1 MTTRNRTSA
10 LEMERDGLEALRE
23 ALHGAGL
30 AALVV
35 KVPEPR
41 ASALVEVSIDD
52 RAFELIVETMS
63 VCDSSRARALVVD
76 FVPPDPALPI
86 LVADKITAEAR
97 SVFTEAG
104 WSWFDRRGTLH
115 LRAPGVRIEVEV
127 APMPRQRP
135 LGTATPI
142 AGRAGVTV
150 TYWLCA
156 HHGTAISPNRQAL
169 ELGVAPST
177 ISRVTTQLTAAGLL
191 DESRQPVLP
200 ELFWELAAVWPAERR
215 WILRP
220 PHPQPAGPDVS
231 TWRRT
236 GTEVAAAYGAP
247 VVTARQGPVELYVP
261 GPVELS
267 IAMRRYGAAE
277 PGTGAATLAVA
288 PTSLV
293 MSGPDEDQELMVGA
307 WPAAPVLA
315 VALDLAKDRARGRE
329 ILEGWE
335 AGRGIWN

>member
-1 MTTRNRTSA
+1 
-10 LEMERDGLEALRE
+10 MERDGLEALLE
-23 ALHGAGL
+23 ALGGAGL

-35 KVPEPR
+35 KTSKPR
-41 ASALVEVSIDD
+41 ASPLIEVSLDD
-52 RAFELIVETMS
+52 RTFELMVETMS
-63 VCDSSRARALVVD
+63 VCTSSRARALVVD
-76 FVPPDPALPI
+76 FVAPYPAVPI
-86 LVADKITAEAR
+86 VVADKITAEAR
-97 SVFTEAG
+97 SVLTEAG

-115 LRAPGVRIEVEV
+115 LRAPGVRIEVQV
-127 APMPRQRP
+127 APMARQGP
-135 LGTATPI
+135 PASATPI

-150 TYWLCA
+150 TYWLCGHPA
-156 HHGTAISPNRQAL
+156 AAISPNRQAL

-177 ISRVTTQLTAAGLL
+177 ISRVTTQLAAAGLL

-215 WILRP
+215 WVLRR
-220 PHPQPAGPDVS
+220 PHPRPAGADAS

-247 VVTARQGPVELYVP
+247 VVTAGEGPVELYVP

-267 IAMRRYGAAE
+267 IATRRYGAAE
-277 PGTGAATLAVA
+277 PGTGAAALAIA

-293 MSGPDEDQELMVGA
+293 MARPDEDQEFMVGE
-307 WPAAPVLA
+307 WPAAPLLA

-329 ILEGWE
+329 ILEAWE
-335 AGRGIWN
+335 AGRGIWH